1 MKPKNYIFPIIIILL
16 IVSSFY
22 LTLLRY
28 QNQNLLPEKYNFLK
42 TGNILNNAFFLLLLI
57 FSFLNL
63 FSKARYPL
71 KTVLYFLILSIIIV
85 GDLFFSGLS
94 YDKDVKV
101 VTSSI
106 FLFLASLMLISLITT
121 YFTKSRKIH
130 IFRDI
135 VYTLL
140 IGIIGFVI
148 NVIQIY
154 SFKDD
159 YDYITSSNITA
170 DAGVILGAAV
180 WGGNRPSPVFRER
193 INKGFELYEKKIV
206 PRLVLTGGGYGGE
219 LAEAE
224 VAKNELIRYGINE
237 NHLIVEKES
246 FSTIE
251 QIFFVRDI
259 LYNRYKWNRIIIIS
273 DGFHLFRSREL
284 CRFNNMNV
292 LTVSTDTPLTT
303 ESTLNF
309 CIKESIAVLFFWFF
323 GIG

>member
-130 IFRDI
+130 LFRDI

>member
-1 MKPKNYIFPIIIILL
+1 MKPKNYIFPIIILLL
-16 IVSSFY
+16 IISGFY
-22 LTLLRY
+22 LSILRY
-28 QNQNLLPEKYNFLK
+28 QNQNLLPEKYDFFQ
-42 TGNILNNAFFLLLLI
+42 TGNILSNALFFLLLI

-63 FSKARYPL
+63 FTKSKFPN
-71 KTVLYFLILSIIIV
+71 KTIFYFLILSFSSLV
-85 GDLFFSGLS
+85 CLFISGIS
-94 YDKDVKV
+94 NEKETKV
-101 VTSSI
+101 VFSAL
-106 FLFLASLMLISLITT
+106 FLFLISLFLISLLTV
-121 YFTKSRKIH
+121 YFSKSKKVH
-130 IFRDI
+130 IFRDFI
-135 VYTLL
+135 YTMI
-140 IGIIGFVI
+140 IGILGFVFNI
-148 NVIQIY
+148 FQIY
-154 SFKDD
+154 TFKDD
-159 YDYITSSNITA
+159 YNYIMKSNVSA

-193 INKGFELYEKKIV
+193 INKGYELYEKKIV
-206 PRLVLTGGGYGGE
+206 PKLVLTGGGYGGE
-219 LAEAE
+219 LSEAE

-251 QIFFVRDI
+251 QIFFVRDF

-303 ESTLNF
+303 ESALNF
-309 CIKESIAVLFFWFF
+309 CIKESIATLFFWFF